1 MARKESL
8 NFLKAEFK
16 KISLISLFLKQI
28 EKFSEQKLKFYGLE
42 SPKKKFREYKVTVSM
57 WEST

>member
-28 EKFSEQKLKFYGLE
+28 EKFKFHGLE
-42 SPKKKFREYKVTVSM
+42 SPEKI
-57 WEST
+57 

>member
-28 EKFSEQKLKFYGLE
+28 EQFSEQKLKFHGLD
-42 SPKKKFREYKVTVSM
+42 SPKKV
-57 WEST
+57 